1 MNIEKKV
8 ILITGATSGI
18 GETTARMFAEHGA
31 KVVVA
36 GRRVDKGNHVVS
48 EILKNGGDAIF
59 VQSDVSD
66 PDSMQ
71 QLIAKSVAKYSR
83 IDFAFNNAGIGGNI
97 APLHEQE
104 DEHWQEVIDINLKG
118 VWLSLK
124 YQIKQMLHQGEG
136 AYSIVN
142 MSSLWGTGA
151 SNLGAS
157 LYAASKHGVIG
168 LTKSAALEYGL
179 NGIRVNAICPAW
191 VPTEANA
198 AILDNAELN
207 AQIAAQ
213 HPIGRL
219 GTKEEIAGTVLWLCS
234 KSAGFITGQAMLL
247 DGGISARR

>member
-1 MNIEKKV
+1 MNIENKV
-8 ILITGATSGI
+8 VLITGATSGI
-18 GETTARMFAEHGA
+18 GETTARVFAENGA

-36 GRRVDKGNHVVS
+36 GRRVDRGNYVVS
-48 EILKNGGDAIF
+48 EIINKGGNAIF
-59 VQSDVSD
+59 VKSDVSD
-66 PDSMQ
+66 SDSVQ
-71 QLIAKSVAKYSR
+71 QLIAKSVAKFGR

-97 APLHEQE
+97 APLHEQN
-104 DEHWQEVIDINLKG
+104 DDHWQDVMDINLKG

-124 YQIKQMLHQGEG
+124 YQIKQMLIQGEG
-136 AYSIVN
+136 SYSIVN

-151 SNLGAS
+151 SNIGAS

-198 AILDNAELN
+198 AILDNEELN
-207 AQIAAQ
+207 SQIAAQ

-219 GTKEEIAGTVLWLCS
+219 GTREEIAGTVLWLCS
-234 KSAGFITGQAMLL
+234 KNSGFVTGQAIVL